1 MKATRRYAAA
11 LAAIVTATAG
21 LLAGTGLVAG
31 AANAASFPAFVGPLH
46 HVTTIASTVPA
57 NGDVNPYGVAVI
69 PRSTGHLRQGNVLVS
84 NFNDKANVQG
94 TGTTIVEVTPSGH
107 VSLFAQINPH
117 LLGCPGGV
125 GLTTALSVL
134 RSGWVIVGSLPTK
147 NGSVSGSGC
156 LIVLDRWGHVRE
168 TFAGQGINGPWDMA
182 SLDLGSQA
190 VLFVTNVL
198 NGTVA
203 AKGGTVFGGTVLRLV
218 VQIPRSGLPWIQFN
232 TTIGSGFAQKLDPAA
247 LVIGP
252 TGVGLGPNGVL
263 YVADTLANRVAAIPN
278 ATFRGFSA
286 GRGFT
291 VSQGHH
297 LNGPLGLVVAP
308 GGNILTVNSG
318 DGNLVETTPS
328 GFQIAVR
335 TLDSSGSPPGPAPCS
350 GWRSSRSTAPST
362 SWTTPPTRSTC
373 CTNWLPQ
380 RLGPGPGRDQGAG
393 LTAGRPRGRALE
405 RDAHQD
411 RLRGQTDA
419 ERVAHPVPD
428 LPGQRHQA
436 GRARR
441 SRVDQGKRVLR

>member
-46 HVTTIASTVPA
+46 HVTTLASTVPG

-69 PRSTGHLRQGNVLVS
+69 PRSTGHLWQGNVLVS

-117 LLGCPGGV
+117 LFGCPGGV
-125 GLTTALSVL
+125 GLTTALTVL

-156 LIVLDRWGHVRE
+156 LIVLDQWGHVRE
-168 TFAGQGINGPWDMA
+168 TFAGQGISGPWDMA

-232 TTIGSGFAQKLDPAA
+232 TTIGSGFPEQLNTAA

-263 YVADTLANRVAAIPN
+263 YVADTLANRVAGIPN

-328 GFQIAVR
+328 GFQVAVR
-335 TLDSSGSPPGPAPCS
+335 QLDSSGSPPGAGALFGLAVKPFHRAVYFVDD
-350 GWRSSRSTAPST
+350 A
-362 SWTTPPTRSTC
+362 
-373 CTNWLPQ
+373 TNTLN
-380 RLGPGPGRDQGAG
+380 L
-393 LTAGRPRGRALE
+393 L
-405 RDAHQD
+405 H
-411 RLRGQTDA
+411 
-419 ERVAHPVPD
+419 
-428 LPGQRHQA
+428 
-436 GRARR
+436 
-441 SRVDQGKRVLR
+441 